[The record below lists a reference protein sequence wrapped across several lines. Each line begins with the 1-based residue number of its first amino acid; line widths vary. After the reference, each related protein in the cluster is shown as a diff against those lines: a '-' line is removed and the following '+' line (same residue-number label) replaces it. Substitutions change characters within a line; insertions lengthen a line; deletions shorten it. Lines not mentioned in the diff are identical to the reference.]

1 MESSGKEERKPSQ
14 KLKMMMW
21 GAGKLRDPL
30 RSTRFH
36 QRNLK
41 VEEET
46 WVEVG
51 ESGNIGR
58 VESVTRHSGR
68 QGCGEKEES
77 ERRWGGRKRAGR
89 GRGTGRWGE
98 GMMLSNV
105 LCCISLCQVPL
116 TIAFEKPVEGSLFA
130 PPTEFLSLVHQCLL
144 DRLLSTQHHNSARSQ
159 VDGEY
164 RTITLADLMEVDD
177 ERS

>member
-21 GAGKLRDPL
+21 GAGKLRDPV
-30 RSTRFH
+30 RGAGFR

-77 ERRWGGRKRAGR
+77 ERRGGVGR
-89 GRGTGRWGE
+89 GRGEGGEQGGGGRE
-98 GMMLSNV
+98 
-105 LCCISLCQVPL
+105 
-116 TIAFEKPVEGSLFA
+116 
-130 PPTEFLSLVHQCLL
+130 
-144 DRLLSTQHHNSARSQ
+144 
-159 VDGEY
+159 
-164 RTITLADLMEVDD
+164 
-177 ERS
+177 